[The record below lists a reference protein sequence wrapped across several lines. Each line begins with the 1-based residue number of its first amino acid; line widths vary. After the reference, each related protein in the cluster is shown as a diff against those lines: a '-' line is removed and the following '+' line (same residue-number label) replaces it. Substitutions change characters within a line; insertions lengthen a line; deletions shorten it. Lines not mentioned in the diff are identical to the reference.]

1 MPPLTRCCCVK
12 LDLACLIV
20 RKLRKGCVHSRE
32 NSSYDPYCCTL
43 LGRLVAQGGSKRVML
58 KLISISLS
66 YTVRTR
72 VPRMILI
79 FSEKNTF
86 SEKINDPCE
95 IRAAALLKS
104 EWRLEGQEKIIA
116 HEGARGGQQT
126 LGKRDLLSWFDH
138 IINDWKVRWKNKL
151 AINQFTINDQSR
163 RPDQSSCA
171 NTKMLGETLEFCLLL
186 QISLSLNYRGPNSK
200 TRPKNVLIWHFRSV

>member
-86 SEKINDPCE
+86 SEK
-95 IRAAALLKS
+95 
-104 EWRLEGQEKIIA
+104 
-116 HEGARGGQQT
+116 
-126 LGKRDLLSWFDH
+126 
-138 IINDWKVRWKNKL
+138 
-151 AINQFTINDQSR
+151 NQ
-163 RPDQSSCA
+163 RPLRNSSCCPLKKWMEIGGSGK
-171 NTKMLGETLEFCLLL
+171 NNCPWRCEGWPTDFGETRSPL
-186 QISLSLNYRGPNSK
+186 
-200 TRPKNVLIWHFRSV
+200 LIWPYHQWLESSVKEQTCHKSIYN